1 MSAGQLAETTEVAGK
16 GVGVLRNKSSRPPHG
31 GGRRALVT
39 ALIFLAPA
47 LFLLGVLVGYPVVY
61 SLWRS
66 LFDAR
71 GDTFIG
77 AGNYVTMF
85 TDPATFLSIRN
96 NVIWVIVAPITCTI
110 LGLIFAVLMNRI
122 RWATAFKLIVFMP
135 MAISMVASGVIF
147 RTLFQE
153 NPDLGA
159 VNAGLVTV
167 HDWFSHGAAYPGA
180 RPRDNTGVSAQ
191 KDGSLLSDSAVRTG
205 SSQNFPLVGILGTTL
220 PDSAKTAVAA
230 SNAAGSEITGTV
242 WLDFVTGGG
251 GTPGQLGDHKKGLP
265 GITVDAVDSSGAVVA
280 SATTADDG
288 RYAITGLKSGS
299 YSVGL
304 PASNF
309 EKGYSG
315 VSWLG
320 PTLVTA
326 VIILAYVW
334 IWAGFAMVM
343 IASGLSAMD
352 ISLQEAA
359 RVDGANEWQVFRR
372 ITAPLLAPV
381 LIVVFITLVINVLKI
396 FDLVYVIPPG
406 SSLPDASVIA
416 VQLWTVSF
424 GGGNDQGL
432 GSALAILLL
441 VLVLPFMI
449 INVRRFRMD
458 RER

>member
-1 MSAGQLAETTEVAGK
+1 MSTGQAAPASVAGDVASVQPRI
-16 GVGVLRNKSSRPPHG
+16 GRPSRA
-31 GGRRALVT
+31 GGRQKLVT
-39 ALIFLAPA
+39 ALIFLFPA
-47 LFLLGVLVGYPVVY
+47 LLLLGFLVGYPVVY
-61 SLWRS
+61 SLVRS
-66 LFDAR
+66 LYDAE
-71 GDTFIG
+71 GTGFVG

-85 TDPATFLSIRN
+85 TDPATFISIRN
-96 NVIWVIVAPITCTI
+96 NIIWVIVAPITCTI

-122 RWATAFKLIVFMP
+122 KWATAFKLIIFMP

-147 RTLFQE
+147 RTMFQE
-153 NPDLGA
+153 NPNLGA
-159 VNAGLVTV
+159 VNAGLVAV
-167 HDWFSHGAAYPGA
+167 NSGFGGGAAYPGA
-180 RPRDNTGVSAQ
+180 RPRENLSLTTSGGAILTE
-191 KDGSLLSDSAVRTG
+191 GSIAPG
-205 SSQNFPLVGILGTTL
+205 STQDFPLVGILATSL
-220 PDSAKTAVAA
+220 PSSAKTAVEARSPSGGQIA
-230 SNAAGSEITGTV
+230 GTV
-242 WLDFVTGGG
+242 WLDFVRGGG
-251 GTPGQLGDHKKGLP
+251 GTPGQIGDSKKGLP
-265 GITVDAVDSSGAVVA
+265 GVTVNAIDSSGAVA
-280 SATTADDG
+280 ATAKTADDG
-288 RYAITGLKSGS
+288 TYAIGGLASGE
-299 YSVGL
+299 YKVGL

-309 EKGYSG
+309 TEPYSG

-334 IWAGFAMVM
+334 IWAGFSMVM

-359 RVDGANEWQVFRR
+359 RMDGANEWQVFRR

-381 LIVVFITLVINVLKI
+381 LIVVFITLIINVLKI

-406 SSLPDASVIA
+406 SSLPSATVIA
-416 VQLWTVSF
+416 VQLWSVSF

-449 INVRRFRMD
+449 INVRRFRME